1 MRYRYNRPILADGFC
16 FRQWGCLDVRRV
28 TSGRCGNKR
37 SCVIY
42 LFLYS
47 FFFSYSLSFTHYFFL
62 LNQFLFDV
70 IKLCLLTKK
79 NIYNRYWVVRKI
91 RATKDLN
98 LINEIKNLN
107 LLRFNFPSK
116 SARILRTIRY
126 IFKLLKLLY

>member
-70 IKLCLLTKK
+70 MKLCLLTKK
-79 NIYNRYWVVRKI
+79 SLISLTYLISLKSWIFLNWKKTFK
-91 RATKDLN
+91 AEKFLESKDIEN
-98 LINEIKNLN
+98 FNNNVIEIHFIK
-107 LLRFNFPSK
+107 RSP
-116 SARILRTIRY
+116 RTP
-126 IFKLLKLLY
+126 L